1 MDTRFEW
8 REEYDV
14 GVEVID
20 QEHRRLFRIID
31 KLFRFK
37 AEEKDSQWTC
47 QEGIKFFKG
56 HAVKHFADEESYM
69 ASIGY
74 EGLEQHRDRK
84 SVV

>member
-31 KLFRFK
+31 KLF
-37 AEEKDSQWTC
+37 Q
-47 QEGIKFFKG
+47 
-56 HAVKHFADEESYM
+56 
-69 ASIGY
+69 IGRA
-74 EGLEQHRDRK
+74 H
-84 SVV
+84 V

>member
-47 QEGIKFFKG
+47 QEGI
-56 HAVKHFADEESYM
+56 
-69 ASIGY
+69 
-74 EGLEQHRDRK
+74 
-84 SVV
+84 